1 MKYYWLMACILIFTV
16 GCQPA
21 EKSTFQPENQPAT
34 AMQEFRKEE
43 MASISLQTKEDER
56 EEATAEPDHN
66 QNQEPEP
73 AIQPEPAP
81 EPDSD
86 PEQEPEVTVTTN
98 PAKTPA
104 QTLEWAL
111 DQLPENKRLMFSLYD
126 FATGE
131 TLSHNGDRVI
141 FPASMIKTLYLAVFL
156 EEVKYERQ
164 SLDTE
169 YILQQRDKYAG
180 STIVG
185 GMGLLQYEPSGTKV
199 THAELLSLMVAESD
213 NVATNIITNI
223 LGFQHINDRIKEYGL
238 KNTRA
243 HRKMFDLESDSP
255 HNLTT
260 LDDLIQLLILI
271 EEKALF
277 DGPLHEKA
285 LDIKRGS
292 SKCRIGRYAPT
303 DVKVANKLG
312 NTATI
317 LADMAIIH
325 FPHREPIALAVM
337 IQGKNR
343 HQIDDEANAELM
355 GRLSEH
361 IINYYLQN

>member
-1 MKYYWLMACILIFTV
+1 MKYYWLMAFILIFTV

-21 EKSTFQPENQPAT
+21 EKNTFESENQPAA

-43 MASISLQTKEDER
+43 VASVSPQTYEEERKEE
-56 EEATAEPDHN
+56 TAEPDQN
-66 QNQEPEP
+66 QNQDPEP
-73 AIQPEPAP
+73 AIEP
-81 EPDSD
+81 
-86 PEQEPEVTVTTN
+86 EPEVAVSTN

-111 DQLPENKRLMFSLYD
+111 TQLPEDKRLMFSFYD

-156 EEVKYERQ
+156 EEVKHERQ
-164 SLDTE
+164 SLDAE

-243 HRKMFDLESDSP
+243 HRKMFDLESDRP

-271 EEKALF
+271 EEQALF

-292 SKCRIGRYAPT
+292 SKCRIGRYAPE

-325 FPHREPIALAVM
+325 FPNREPIALAVM